1 MSTLPSAYNGKRS
14 SGQHHNNGPIK
25 AGKKT
30 IVDFAN
36 TTSIHG
42 IAYIFNTTLLI
53 LERLIWL
60 IVFGIFA
67 VLAIFWSVEAYFQW
81 QDFPVLTSVKTT
93 GAIDSISTASFNSI

>member
-1 MSTLPSAYNGKRS
+1 MMSTLPSAINGKRS
-14 SGQHHNNGPIK
+14 KGHYNGPIK

-60 IVFGIFA
+60 LVFGTFA
-67 VLAIFWSVEAYFQW
+67 FLAIFWSVEVYFQW

-93 GAIDSISTASFNSI
+93 GR

>member
-1 MSTLPSAYNGKRS
+1 MMSTLPSAINGKRS
-14 SGQHHNNGPIK
+14 KGHYNGPIK

-93 GAIDSISTASFNSI
+93 GATLQHLDCQF